1 MNLNTLIVKTSEIFE
16 KNHYEYE
23 ERINEAKIGREKAEH
38 KKRFQLEQDRVERYK
53 SIIEENQKTVISMA
67 ELEMKFGYYSQI
79 ENSEKLSEYLESY
92 KNEFGVLLTKK
103 DDFINRLKLSLEEYE
118 DKYLIGMNIFH
129 EEFERVVQEGRS
141 HFLKSRLLAE
151 SLLIELEESLMTERN
166 KGIKA
171 NKTEIRMLLKNH
183 EKAEAGFVQHKESE
197 ESRCFKEL
205 TLLRQEKSREYSDL
219 KFQLETEIQNH
230 EKCLEDMKAIY
241 QLNTKK
247 HKKNFKVHTKKKKEN
262 TALAMEKKKKERYFL
277 NLLKRKN
284 DDFSLKDSEFRKEN
298 NRLTDISKT
307 ITKKYRDMHKKFEH
321 FEKTDIEKYQQVFE
335 VSISE
340 IDRLKEKI
348 INTHH
353 ILSNQQLGLTLLP
366 TESIEEI
373 NSAVLDNLDDRVS
386 VRASDSGLMVK
397 SNSFKMSEKELR
409 GVTNDDRMQCNQISI
424 SSEDKRQLVNIIF
437 KETEYL
443 LDDKII
449 SEIETY
455 DDEQEKLLRRLD
467 LLVKVLNLRGLR
479 EADEWIFKMHASC
492 STDNNN
498 YDIDVINENLIKLI
512 DMTVN
517 TTNNNTNDKLLA
529 QEDSSADHSK
539 SNETIQEEKYWE
551 NIGKVLDS
559 NTLELW
565 AVMEKFS
572 CRYHNV
578 LLQRR
583 NYILENKE
591 IRKKNDEMLKILDE
605 HRNTDTKL
613 IFSPNHILDDL

>member
-241 QLNTKK
+241 QLNAEKLNY
-247 HKKNFKVHTKKKKEN
+247 NFKVLT
-262 TALAMEKKKKERYFL
+262 EKKKKI
-277 NLLKRKN
+277 LLLLWC
-284 DDFSLKDSEFRKEN
+284 LKKKK
-298 NRLTDISKT
+298 DI
-307 ITKKYRDMHKKFEH
+307 F
-321 FEKTDIEKYQQVFE
+321 
-335 VSISE
+335 
-340 IDRLKEKI
+340 
-348 INTHH
+348 
-353 ILSNQQLGLTLLP
+353 
-366 TESIEEI
+366 
-373 NSAVLDNLDDRVS
+373 
-386 VRASDSGLMVK
+386 
-397 SNSFKMSEKELR
+397 
-409 GVTNDDRMQCNQISI
+409 
-424 SSEDKRQLVNIIF
+424 
-437 KETEYL
+437 
-443 LDDKII
+443 
-449 SEIETY
+449 
-455 DDEQEKLLRRLD
+455 
-467 LLVKVLNLRGLR
+467 
-479 EADEWIFKMHASC
+479 
-492 STDNNN
+492 
-498 YDIDVINENLIKLI
+498 
-512 DMTVN
+512 
-517 TTNNNTNDKLLA
+517 
-529 QEDSSADHSK
+529 
-539 SNETIQEEKYWE
+539 
-551 NIGKVLDS
+551 
-559 NTLELW
+559 
-565 AVMEKFS
+565 
-572 CRYHNV
+572 
-578 LLQRR
+578 
-583 NYILENKE
+583 
-591 IRKKNDEMLKILDE
+591 
-605 HRNTDTKL
+605 
-613 IFSPNHILDDL
+613 